1 MPEPR
6 RNPSRLFPALGVVA
20 GAALAIFELRLLWQG
35 SGGEAWFWLG
45 VAVLMLV
52 LGTFG
57 LLDRGE
63 DRDR

>member
-1 MPEPR
+1 MPESQRKPG
-6 RNPSRLFPALGVVA
+6 RLFPALAVVA

-52 LGTFG
+52 LGAFG
-57 LLDRGE
+57 LFDRPG
-63 DRDR
+63 DR